1 MTAGIMGAGS
11 TSALILAGTWFRF
24 DLLWVTLITL
34 PAVVVCLDSGARI
47 GVLSAAGVVPNAMGS
62 SSITT
67 IPSGS
72 VGIEVPII
80 FGSSAPRIISTWR
93 SRTTVRNGWTNTAVQ
108 MTVPANRTRLSN
120 FARTKFPA
128 FSNDPPG
135 RGVLALRTKS

>member
-62 SSITT
+62 SCTAHNLYMAEQDY
-67 IPSGS
+67 GK
-72 VGIEVPII
+72 EWMDQ
-80 FGSSAPRIISTWR
+80 FRR
-93 SRTTVRNGWTNTAVQ
+93 SDD
-108 MTVPANRTRLSN
+108 
-120 FARTKFPA
+120 FAREP
-128 FSNDPPG
+128 DPSFELCPDK
-135 RGVLALRTKS
+135 VPSLR